1 MRMQFRSILCAT
13 DFSEHS
19 NRTIPYGVA
28 IAREFGATLHL
39 CHVIDLT
46 ALTIYGEFQIDP
58 VGQQTRIRQ
67 EANEQLEKMLE
78 PYRIRWES
86 LIAVGQPAAEITRLV
101 EEKGIDLVV
110 AATRGRSGLKRLIL
124 GSVTQ
129 RLMRTLSCPLLA
141 VQGPEQ
147 GIIDPGTAGIR
158 LKKILIGCDFSEDSV
173 LALNYGLSLAQEFES
188 EVHLIHVMEPPV
200 YHDLLK
206 PSEQTQDM
214 ALTDVLKE
222 KLEGLVPG
230 EARNWCSLQAEILRG
245 KPYEELVAYA
255 KVQEMDM
262 IVLGVR
268 GYGLVRSLLM
278 GSTTDRVV
286 RNAPCS
292 VLTVSA
298 QAHSPGERRT

>member
-1 MRMQFRSILCAT
+1 MRMQFRSVVCAT
-13 DFSEHS
+13 DFSDYS

-28 IAREFGATLHL
+28 IAREFGAKLYL

-58 VGQQTRIRQ
+58 VGQ
-67 EANEQLEKMLE
+67 
-78 PYRIRWES
+78 
-86 LIAVGQPAAEITRLV
+86 PAAEITRLV
-101 EEKGIDLVV
+101 DEKGIDLVV

-147 GIIDPGTAGIR
+147 GLIDPGTAGIR

-222 KLEGLVPG
+222 KLEGLVPS
-230 EARNWCSLQAEILRG
+230 EARHWCSLQAEILRG
-245 KPYEELVAYA
+245 QPYEELVAYA
-255 KVQEMDM
+255 HVQDMDM

-268 GYGLVRSLLM
+268 GYGLVRSFLM

-286 RNAPCS
+286 RKAPCS

-298 QAHSPGERRT
+298 QVHSPGAHRT

>member
-1 MRMQFRSILCAT
+1 MRMQFRSILCAI
-13 DFSEHS
+13 DFSDYS

-28 IAREFGATLHL
+28 IAREFGATLYL
-39 CHVIDLT
+39 SHVIDLT

-67 EANEQLEKMLE
+67 EASEQLGKMLGPYHIHWE
-78 PYRIRWES
+78 P
-86 LIAVGQPAAEITRLV
+86 LITVGQPAAEIARLV
-101 EEKGIDLVV
+101 DEKGIDLVV

-141 VQGPEQ
+141 VQDPDQ
-147 GIIDPGTAGIR
+147 GLIDPGMTGIR

-173 LALNYGLSLAQEFES
+173 LALDYGLSLAQEFEA
-188 EVHLIHVMEPPV
+188 EVHLIHVMEPPI
-200 YHDLLK
+200 YHDLLT

-214 ALTDVLKE
+214 ALSDVLKE
-222 KLEGLVPG
+222 KLERMVPS
-230 EARNWCSLQAEILRG
+230 EARHWCSLQAEILRG

-255 KVQEMDM
+255 NVQGMDM

-268 GYGLVRSLLM
+268 GYGLVRSFFM

-298 QAHSPGERRT
+298 QVQGAGEHRS

>member
-1 MRMQFRSILCAT
+1 MRMQFRSVVCAT
-13 DFSEHS
+13 DFSDHS

-28 IAREFGATLHL
+28 IAREFGAKLYL

-67 EANEQLEKMLE
+67 EAHEQLEKMLGPHRIQWE
-78 PYRIRWES
+78 P

-110 AATRGRSGLKRLIL
+110 SATRGRSGLKRLIL

-147 GIIDPGTAGIR
+147 GLIDPGTAGIR

-173 LALNYGLSLAQEFES
+173 LALNYGLSLAQEFEA

-222 KLEGLVPG
+222 KLEGLVPARPATG
-230 EARNWCSLQAEILRG
+230 ARCRPKSCAGSPTRNW
-245 KPYEELVAYA
+245 
-255 KVQEMDM
+255 
-262 IVLGVR
+262 
-268 GYGLVRSLLM
+268 
-278 GSTTDRVV
+278 
-286 RNAPCS
+286 
-292 VLTVSA
+292 
-298 QAHSPGERRT
+298 SPTPMCRTWT